1 MKSIKY
7 FIAVLLMLFQIV
19 NLGAQDSGFTI
30 VVNPKVI
37 IPLRESSDLFSVGG
51 GVSLL
56 GNYDFNAPF
65 YLKGGFDYGIV
76 PSYSSAN
83 LNLISGIVGGGL
95 RLGMGKLMDYRLGIS
110 GGGYYASYKNLSA
123 WSPLVS
129 GETGFQFNFSKAV
142 QASIMGAYDY
152 YIGEINTSPSFS
164 ESAMFEGVSIN
175 LGITINPGGFGKS
188 GERRSLMDIS
198 DPDFDLIFP
207 VFYQYYNNAP
217 LGSVKIKNNEKHA
230 ISDVKVSFF
239 VTQYMEAPKLC
250 LEIDEM
256 ERGEVVNV
264 PLYGLFKDSVLGI
277 TEATS
282 VGSQVIVEYKEGDDY
297 LTKDRSGS
305 IKLYNRNNMTW
316 DDDRKAAAF
325 VNANDPT
332 VLRFARNI
340 ASSIRNEGTSAV
352 NENLRNAMAIFQ
364 SLNLYGMQ
372 YVVDPD
378 SSYIELSENETAMDF
393 LQFPQQTLD
402 YRTGDCDDLSI
413 LYSSLLESVGI
424 RTSFITI
431 PGHIYMAFALNMDV
445 RKAERTF
452 SHPEDLIVLDDE
464 VWVPVEI
471 TMMNSDFLSA
481 WSRGAKEW
489 RENNSDGSAA
499 MYVIRDAWKIY
510 PPTGFSSDTIDI
522 HVPQTPEVLL
532 SYSKVLNTFIMREI
546 GPRKTDLEQRIADSN
561 NNPRLINRLGTLY
574 ARYGLYDEAEEQFKL
589 AVAETEYI
597 PALINLGNIA
607 YLNGAIKTAQ
617 DYYFRAYSVKDDNP
631 RVLINLARVHFDQ
644 EEYVNAQK
652 RYKEAEVL
660 DPAVAERYSY
670 IVSGNS
676 DTARASAAAD
686 RDEVFW
692 DEE

>member
-1 MKSIKY
+1 MKQHKY
-7 FIAVLLMLFQIV
+7 IFTVLLLLLRIGSI
-19 NLGAQDSGFTI
+19 GAGDSGFSI

-56 GNYDFNAPF
+56 GNYDFAAPF
-65 YLKGGFDYGIV
+65 YVKGGFDYGIV
-76 PSYSSAN
+76 PSYSSEN
-83 LNLISGIVGGGL
+83 LNLISALAGGGL
-95 RLGMGKLMDYRLGIS
+95 RIGMGKLMDYRLGLS
-110 GGGYYASYKNLSA
+110 GGAYYASYKNLSA
-123 WSPLVS
+123 WSPLVI
-129 GETGFQFNFSKAV
+129 GETGFRFNFSKAV
-142 QASIMGAYDY
+142 QASIMGSYDY
-152 YIGEINTSPSFS
+152 YIGEVSTSPSFS
-164 ESAMFEGVSIN
+164 ESAMFEGISVNI
-175 LGITINPGGFGKS
+175 GITINPGGFGKS
-188 GERRSLMDIS
+188 GNRRSLMDIS
-198 DPDFDLIFP
+198 NPDFDLIFP

-217 LGSVKIKNNEKHA
+217 LGSVRIKNNEKHS
-230 ISDVKVSFF
+230 ISDVKISFF
-239 VTQYMEAPKLC
+239 VNQYMEAPKLC
-250 LEIDEM
+250 LEVDKM
-256 ERGEVVNV
+256 ERGEVLDV

-282 VGSQVIVEYKEGDDY
+282 VSSQVIVEYKEGEDF

-424 RTSFITI
+424 RTAFITI
-431 PGHIYMAFALNMDV
+431 PGHIYMAFALNMDE

-471 TMMNSDFLSA
+471 TMMDSDFLRA

-489 RENNSDGSAA
+489 RENDADGSAA
-499 MYVIRDAWKIY
+499 MYVIRDAWKTY

-532 SYSKVLNTFIMREI
+532 AYSKVLETFIMREI
-546 GPRKTDLEQRIADSN
+546 GPRKTDLEQRIAQSN

-574 ARYGLYDEAEEQFKL
+574 ARYGLYEEAEEQFKL
-589 AVAETEYI
+589 AVADRPYV
-597 PALINLGNIA
+597 PSLINLGNLA
-607 YLNGAIKTAQ
+607 YLNNDIKDAQ
-617 DYYFRAYSVKDDNP
+617 EYYLRAYDVKSDNP
-631 RVLINLARVHFDQ
+631 RILINLARVHFDL
-644 EEYVNAQK
+644 EEYVDARK
-652 RYKEAEVL
+652 RYKEAELL

-676 DTARASAAAD
+676 GTARASAAAD